1 MTKIDFINS
10 NLAKELLL
18 FDIYDVDEFVLRE
31 VERIKNSNYLNIWDV
46 SKARRISFE
55 ITQVNE
61 NKYEEDEIS
70 KEEYLFQKEL
80 DNNRCFTKLN
90 YEDFEQNFPLEEL
103 DTWYGDEWL
112 YDFQYNEAFLQS
124 AINWIDE
131 TDGDSSKKLRI
142 RGLINEIKRS
152 QFALGNIKHGWS
164 KNIPVNKIQEKAI
177 QIFKRFDD
185 VMLEGITAHYKDIFP
200 ELFDKKNPNKEKQSQ
215 DLEANPFPEIF
226 KDDTYFKF
234 KEYTDKHI
242 VEPYVDFSYL
252 FQRMLDEKLIHRK
265 KHKEYIEWLFEN
277 EFISEKKRDK
287 FLDLRGFRSLN
298 KSRED
303 NRVNNFNN
311 IFKI

>member
-1 MTKIDFINS
+1 MTKINFINS

-112 YDFQYNEAFLQS
+112 YDFHYNEAFLQS
-124 AINWIDE
+124 AINWIDG

-142 RGLINEIKRS
+142 RDLINEIKRS
-152 QFALGNIKHGWS
+152 LFALGNIKHGWS
-164 KNIPVNKIQEKAI
+164 KNIPINKIQEKAI

-185 VMLEGITAHYKDIFP
+185 VMLEGITSHYIEIFP
-200 ELFDKKNPNKEKQSQ
+200 ELFEKTKIESNSNSSPK
-215 DLEANPFPEIF
+215 NPFPRIF
-226 KDDTYFKF
+226 KNGEAFILFDNLKDSLCNDDRTLLADFSFVFRIMHKEKYIYDYIQESEFRNF
-234 KEYTDKHI
+234 LSKEYQIEIDK
-242 VEPYVDFSYL
+242 L
-252 FQRMLDEKLIHRK
+252 KTLDNCSTQKKIDLYNLVKLQSIPK
-265 KHKEYIEWLFEN
+265 
-277 EFISEKKRDK
+277 
-287 FLDLRGFRSLN
+287 
-298 KSRED
+298 
-303 NRVNNFNN
+303 
-311 IFKI
+311 